1 MAMAKGVKAMSW
13 DKLKT
18 KLVTFA
24 AYFTGWKKLALEVL
38 LIVIVFVAVRAYQQ
52 SDSLTGDAIPL
63 NGQLVDQSQID
74 WQSYQGKPLLL
85 HFWATWCPICK
96 IEEGSIQSIS
106 EDYNVLTV
114 SSWSDDT
121 EDYLKEKGLN
131 FKTLVDNDGV
141 WASRYG
147 IKGVPA
153 SFIIGPD
160 GKIEFIETGYSSEIG
175 LRLRLWWI
183 EL

>member
-1 MAMAKGVKAMSW
+1 MAMAQGVKAMSW
-13 DKLKT
+13 GKLKT
-18 KLVTFA
+18 KLVKLRS
-24 AYFTGWKKLALEVL
+24 YYTGWKKLVLEVL
-38 LIVIVFVAVRAYQQ
+38 LIVIVIVAVRTYQQ
-52 SDSLTGDAIPL
+52 RDTLTGDAIPL
-63 NGQLVDQSQID
+63 NGQLVDQSQIN
-74 WQSYQGKPLLL
+74 WQDYEGKPLLL

-121 EDYLKEKGLN
+121 EAYLKEKGLN
-131 FKTLVDNDGV
+131 FKTLVDSNGV
-141 WASRYG
+141 WANRYG

-153 SFIIGPD
+153 SFIIDPN

>member
-1 MAMAKGVKAMSW
+1 MAMAQGIKTMS
-13 DKLKT
+13 LK
-18 KLVTFA
+18 KYKDNLVTIKS
-24 AYFTGWKKLALEVL
+24 YFTGWKKLVLEIL
-38 LIVIVFVAVRAYQQ
+38 LIVMVIVAVRAYQQ
-52 SDSLTGDAIPL
+52 RDTVTGDAIPL
-63 NGQLVDQSQID
+63 KGQLIDQSQIN
-74 WQSYQGKPLLL
+74 WQAYKGKPLLL
-85 HFWATWCPICK
+85 HFWATWCPVCK
-96 IEEGSIQSIS
+96 IEEDSIQSIS

-121 EDYLKEKGLN
+121 EAYLKEKGLN

-141 WASRYG
+141 WAKRYG

-153 SFIIGPD
+153 SFIIGPE

>member
-1 MAMAKGVKAMSW
+1 MAMAQGVKAM
-13 DKLKT
+13 KRAQLKT

-24 AYFTGWKKLALEVL
+24 AYFTGWKKLALEML
-38 LIVIVFVAVRAYQQ
+38 LIVIVIVAVRAYQQ
-52 SDSLTGDAIPL
+52 RDSLTGDAIPL

>member
-1 MAMAKGVKAMSW
+1 MRYE
-13 DKLKT
+13 KLK
-18 KLVTFA
+18 
-24 AYFTGWKKLALEVL
+24 YFYSGWRKIVLELL
-38 LIVIVFVAVRAYQQ
+38 LILVLIVAVRAYQQ
-52 SDSLTGDAIPL
+52 RDVVTGAAIPL
-63 NGQLVDQSQID
+63 TGQLMDGSVIN
-74 WQSYQGKPLLL
+74 WNAYKGKPLLL
-85 HFWATWCPICK
+85 HFWATWCPVCK
-96 IEEGSIQSIS
+96 IEEDSVQSIS

-121 EDYLKEKGLN
+121 EAYMKAKGLS
-131 FKTLVDNDGV
+131 FKTLEDNDGV
-141 WASRYG
+141 WAKHYG

-153 SFIIGPD
+153 SFIINSN